1 MHVNSH
7 LYRQM
12 SHITLNNSHS
22 AKARNR
28 ENTNSYFPTLHYHT
42 HHRQRSQLQIMLS
55 NHELGQLLKIF
66 YLTNSDT
73 FSYTYIISRLAYIHT
88 CTFVYLTVLKS
99 VGEAMLSKNSLY
111 NFISLILIF
120 LDKKNVNVFG
130 NEKHLF

>member
-7 LYRQM
+7 LYRHM

-42 HHRQRSQLQIMLS
+42 HHRQLSQLQIMLF

-73 FSYTYIISRLAYIHT
+73 FSYTYNISRLAYIHT
-88 CTFVYLTVLKS
+88 CTLKFCIPDS
-99 VGEAMLSKNSLY
+99 VK
-111 NFISLILIF
+111 ISRRG
-120 LDKKNVNVFG
+120 NVF
-130 NEKHLF
+130 KKLFI